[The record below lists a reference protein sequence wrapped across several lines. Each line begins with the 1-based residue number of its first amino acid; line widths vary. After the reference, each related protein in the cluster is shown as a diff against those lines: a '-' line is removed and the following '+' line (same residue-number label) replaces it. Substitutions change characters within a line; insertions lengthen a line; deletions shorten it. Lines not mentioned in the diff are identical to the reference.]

1 MQNGE
6 GGRAGIQEIGVE
18 HFIGISFPGSFLKGF
33 FQFPDLE
40 KSHGV
45 GEVAAGGVNDVLV
58 NVPDAVGG
66 IDAVGLQECS
76 KLLLVPVPIM
86 NPKVTQGIKAVSRN
100 GIVLQDLCHFLRC
113 TEIPVGVDLRVGGI
127 TLCVSRKIQHIP
139 KRWQVFLARITVLV
153 QVAGVA
159 LMGQGVEQAAV
170 TVPGGAIHVNDI
182 GSRFINRRCEVESGT
197 EKIFQ

>member
-58 NVPDAVGG
+58 DVVGTVFS
-66 IDAVGLQECS
+66 IDSVRL
-76 KLLLVPVPIM
+76 
-86 NPKVTQGIKAVSRN
+86 
-100 GIVLQDLCHFLRC
+100 
-113 TEIPVGVDLRVGGI
+113 
-127 TLCVSRKIQHIP
+127 
-139 KRWQVFLARITVLV
+139 
-153 QVAGVA
+153 
-159 LMGQGVEQAAV
+159 
-170 TVPGGAIHVNDI
+170 
-182 GSRFINRRCEVESGT
+182 
-197 EKIFQ
+197 